1 MVSIDTGTG
10 VVGREG
16 RKESSGKLTSTGGNS
31 MVLDESVSVTRAV
44 SAVLVL
50 SKLDREEADN
60 GGEPKHSRVSS
71 PWQSGSSGSALRV
84 LNENLASGSN
94 VLCRGLGGDSN
105 PVAGNDGTGAT
116 GVAASLAR
124 AKIGRG
130 AGRPVLGNGSDFG
143 LVYGPLVENGTGLV
157 LVSPWKLSKGVVGGA
172 A

>member
-1 MVSIDTGTG
+1 
-10 VVGREG
+10 
-16 RKESSGKLTSTGGNS
+16 

-44 SAVLVL
+44 SAVLAL

-60 GGEPKHSRVSS
+60 GGEPKQSRVSS

-84 LNENLASGSN
+84 PSENLASGSN
-94 VLCRGLGGDSN
+94 VLCRGLGHGGESS
-105 PVAGNDGTGAT
+105 PVAGSDGTGAT

-124 AKIGRG
+124 GHAKIGRG

-143 LVYGPLVENGTGLV
+143 LVYGPLVENGAGLV
-157 LVSPWKLSKGVVGGA
+157 QVSPWKLSKGVVVCA